1 MTVYPQVRTSADLL
15 KSTIRI
21 EELIP
26 FLHQQ
31 KAKSCAIVNTKLY
44 GLLPFWFEMK
54 RAGIHPV
61 VGLTIQLELSED
73 QSLPLVLY
81 AKTNEGYRNLLKI
94 SSSISIRPEQTIPLR
109 WLLAYG
115 KGIAFMIPALEQQAI
130 WLQQVAEP
138 LLKEI
143 IKTYP
148 DEVYIGISRL
158 SDTAISE
165 SSAVQ
170 LAEKNAL
177 PIVATHESLFFNNE
191 DFFAYEVA
199 QAIHTGVKLNDA
211 VESNKQE
218 NHLLTAEQWQQKFH
232 DQQQWLVQMEN
243 LLLSCQIEINT
254 NNVYMPK
261 FPVGEGETAENMLQ
275 QQVVTGL
282 QRRLNMHTLPT
293 QYVERMNYE
302 LHVIQS
308 MGYSD
313 YFLIVADF
321 MQFAREAQILTGP
334 GRGSSASS
342 LVAFALEIT
351 QVDPLQYDL
360 LFERFLNP
368 ERITLPDIDIDFLDT
383 RRHEVIQ
390 YVAKKYGKQYV
401 AQIITFGTLSA
412 KAVARDVARM
422 FNFESEALEMISK
435 LIPNKPG
442 ITLKEA
448 YAMSENLRAW
458 VTAEPIRQKW
468 FQTSLRLEGLPRNAS
483 THAAGVVL
491 SPVPLVDVVPIE
503 EGHDGIFLTQWPMQE
518 VEQNG
523 LLKIDFLGLRNLTI
537 LEQIRKS
544 IQFTHNT
551 QINFNQIP
559 LNDGKT
565 FELLQ
570 NGDTNGI
577 FQLESDGM
585 KNALREIKPTH
596 FLDIVAVNA
605 LYRPGPMEFIPM
617 YARRK
622 HKKEQVIMP
631 HPHLTP
637 ILEET
642 YGVIIYQE
650 QIMRIANVMAGF
662 SFGQAD
668 LLRRAV
674 SKKKR
679 DVLEQQRASFVKG
692 ALTKGYT
699 QQAAEEVYALI
710 VRFADYGFPK
720 SHAVAYSVISYQMAY
735 LKANYPV
742 NFYAALLTNATGNP
756 EKLAQIIME
765 AKARGIEILPP
776 SINRSMRHFK
786 VESGKIRFSLS
797 AIKGVPQP
805 FMQKLLIA
813 RQERQK
819 PFDSIFDLAVTLT
832 TANFN
837 RKIIEPLIKAGA
849 LDEFG
854 KDRATLLATIEGA
867 QKQADFVRPGGDD
880 LFEGALLA
888 FGKPKYSETSPIP
901 EKIKLQYEKDVLGFY
916 LSDHPIVKLRSHYPE
931 VTATVQTLAHLKDNA
946 FVKMI
951 GQVREMRQLRTKR
964 GELMA
969 FVQMEDE
976 FGTVSL
982 TLFPK
987 EYEQVVGKIREE
999 GLLYIEGFYEHR
1011 FNKQQI
1017 KVKQIIIK

>member
-26 FLHQQ
+26 FLHHQ

-44 GLLPFWFEMK
+44 GLLPFWHEMK

-61 VGLTIQLELSED
+61 VGLTVQLELTEE

-81 AKTNEGYRNLLKI
+81 AKTNEGYQNLLKI
-94 SSSISIRPEQTIPLR
+94 SSSIAIRPKLTIPLR

-115 KGIAFMIPALEQQAI
+115 KGIVFMVPALDLQAI
-130 WLQQVAEP
+130 WLQQAAEP
-138 LLKEI
+138 TLQEI
-143 IKTYP
+143 KNAFP
-148 DEVYIGISRL
+148 DEVFIGISRIAQ
-158 SDTAISE
+158 T
-165 SSAVQ
+165 SSFEAQAVE
-170 LAEKNAL
+170 LAEKYVL
-177 PIVATHESLFFNNE
+177 PIIATHESLFFKPE

-199 QAIHTGVKLNDA
+199 QAIDTGVKLNEAPD
-211 VESNKQE
+211 SSRNE
-218 NHLLTAEQWQQKFH
+218 NYLLTAEQWRDRFQ
-232 DQQQWLVQMEN
+232 DRPEWLLQMDN
-243 LLLSCQIEINT
+243 LLMSCRIQIET
-254 NNVYMPK
+254 NEVYMPK
-261 FPVGEGETAENMLQ
+261 FPLQEGETAENMLQ
-275 QQVVTGL
+275 QQVFNGL
-282 QRRLNMHTLPT
+282 QRRLNVQSLPGR
-293 QYVERMNYE
+293 YMERVNYE

-321 MQFAREAQILTGP
+321 MRFAREAQILTGP

-342 LVAFALEIT
+342 LVAYALEIT

-368 ERITLPDIDIDFLDT
+368 ERVTLPDIDIDFLDT

-422 FNFESEALEMISK
+422 FNFESDILEMISK

-448 YAMSENLRAW
+448 YAMSEKLRTW
-458 VTAEPIRQKW
+458 VAAEPIRQKW
-468 FQTSLRLEGLPRNAS
+468 LQTSLRLEGLPRNAS
-483 THAAGVVL
+483 THAAGVIL
-491 SPVPLVDVVPIE
+491 SPIPLVDVVPIE
-503 EGHDGIFLTQWPMQE
+503 EGHDGIYLTQWPMLE
-518 VEQNG
+518 VEQTG

-544 IQFTHNT
+544 IQFTHD
-551 QINFNQIP
+551 IHLDFNQIP
-559 LNDGKT
+559 FDDWKT

-570 NGDTNGI
+570 YGDTSGI

-585 KNALREIKPTH
+585 KNALREIQPTR

-605 LYRPGPMEFIPM
+605 LYRPGPMEFIPL

-622 HKKEQVIMP
+622 QLTEQVILP
-631 HPHLTP
+631 HPDLAP

-662 SFGQAD
+662 TFGQAD
-668 LLRRAV
+668 MLRRAV

-679 DVLEQQRASFVKG
+679 DVLEQQRAAFVRG
-692 ALTKGYT
+692 ALTKGYS
-699 QQAAEEVYALI
+699 QQIAEDVYALI

-756 EKLAQIIME
+756 DKLAQILME
-765 AKARGIEILPP
+765 AKAKGIEILRP

-786 VESGKIRFSLS
+786 VENGKIRFSLS
-797 AIKGVPQP
+797 AIKSVPQP
-805 FMQKLLIA
+805 FLQKLLIC
-813 RQERQK
+813 REERQK
-819 PFDSIFDLAVTLT
+819 PFDSIFDLAVSLT
-832 TANFN
+832 TANFT

-888 FGKPKYSETSPIP
+888 FGKPKYSETSPMP
-901 EKIKLQYEKDVLGFY
+901 EKIKLQYEKEVLGFY
-916 LSDHPIVKLRSHYPE
+916 LSDHPIVKVRMRFPE
-931 VTATVQTLAHLKDNA
+931 ATATVQTLPKLKDNA
-946 FVKMI
+946 YVKMV
-951 GQVREMRQLRTKR
+951 GHVREVKQLRTKR

-969 FVQMEDE
+969 FVQLEDE

-987 EYEQVVGKIREE
+987 EYEQVAGNLHEDA
-999 GLLYIEGFYEHR
+999 LLYIEGFFEYR

>member
-115 KGIAFMIPALEQQAI
+115 KGIAFMIPVIEQQAI
-130 WLQQVAEP
+130 WLQQEAEP

-143 IKTYP
+143 IKAYP

-158 SDTAISE
+158 SDTAGWE

-177 PIVATHESLFFNNE
+177 PIVATHESLFFNDK

-199 QAIHTGVKLNDA
+199 QAIHTGVKLSEA
-211 VESNKQE
+211 AESNKQG
-218 NHLLTAEQWQQKFH
+218 NHLLTAEQWQQKFN

-261 FPVGEGETAENMLQ
+261 FPVGEGETAENLLQ
-275 QQVVTGL
+275 RQVVTGI
-282 QRRLNMHTLPT
+282 QRRLNTSAVPD

-435 LIPNKPG
+435 LIPNKHG

-468 FQTSLRLEGLPRNAS
+468 FETSLRLEGLPRNAS

-559 LNDGKT
+559 LNDEKT

-797 AIKGVPQP
+797 TIKGVPQP
-805 FMQKLLIA
+805 FLQKLLIA

-916 LSDHPIVKLRSHYPE
+916 LSDHPIVKLRSHFPE
-931 VTATVQTLAHLKDNA
+931 VTATVQTLSYLKDNT

-976 FGTVSL
+976 FGSVSL

-999 GLLYIEGFYEHR
+999 GLLYIEGFYEQR

>member
-1 MTVYPQVRTSADLL
+1 MTVYPQIRTSADLL
-15 KSTIRI
+15 KSTIRL

-61 VGLTIQLELSED
+61 IGLTIQLEWTEE

-81 AKTNEGYRNLLKI
+81 AKTNEGYQNLLKI
-94 SSSISIRPEQTIPLR
+94 SSSIAIRSDQTIPLR

-115 KGIAFMIPALEQQAI
+115 KGIVFMIPALDLQGR
-130 WLQQVAEP
+130 WLQQTAENT
-138 LLKEI
+138 LLEI
-143 IKTYP
+143 KNAYSN
-148 DEVYIGISRL
+148 ELYIGISRG
-158 SDTAISE
+158 SNE
-165 SSAVQ
+165 GPFERQAVEF
-170 LAEKNAL
+170 AVKNGL
-177 PIVATHESLFFNNE
+177 PIVATHESLFLKEE
-191 DFFAYEVA
+191 DFFSYEVA
-199 QAIHTGVKLNDA
+199 QAIETGVKLNEA
-211 VESNKQE
+211 AINNKQE
-218 NHLLTAEQWQQKFH
+218 SYVLTAEQWQGKFQ
-232 DQQQWLVQMEN
+232 DEPQWLLQMES
-243 LLLSCQIEINT
+243 LLMSCQVQLTT
-254 NNVYMPK
+254 NDVYMPR
-261 FPVGEGETAENMLQ
+261 FPLQKGDTAEKILQ
-275 QQVVTGL
+275 QQVVAGL
-282 QRRLNMHTLPT
+282 QRRLKMDSLPS
-293 QYVERMNYE
+293 QYLERMNYE
-302 LHVIQS
+302 LDVIQS

-321 MQFAREAQILTGP
+321 MRFAREEQILTGP

-342 LVAFALEIT
+342 LVAYALEIT

-422 FNFESEALEMISK
+422 FNFESETLEMISK

-442 ITLKEA
+442 ITLQEA
-448 YAMSENLRAW
+448 YSKSENLREWIA
-458 VTAEPIRQKW
+458 AEPIRQKW
-468 FQTSLRLEGLPRNAS
+468 FKTSLRLEGLPRNAS

-491 SPVPLVDVVPIE
+491 SPVPLVDIVPIE
-503 EGHDGIFLTQWPMQE
+503 EGHEGIYLTQWPMLE
-518 VEQNG
+518 VEQTG

-544 IQFTHNT
+544 IQFTHDVRLD
-551 QINFNQIP
+551 FNQIP

-570 NGDTNGI
+570 HGDTAGI

-605 LYRPGPMEFIPM
+605 LYRPGPMEFIPL

-622 HKKEQVIMP
+622 HKKEQVMMP
-631 HPHLTP
+631 HPDLTP

-642 YGVIIYQE
+642 HGVIIYQE

-692 ALTKGYT
+692 AMAKGYT
-699 QQAAEEVYALI
+699 EQVAEEVYALI

-720 SHAVAYSVISYQMAY
+720 SHAVAYSIISYQMAY

-742 NFYAALLTNATGNP
+742 NFYAALLTNATGNT
-756 EKLAQIIME
+756 EKLAQILME

-786 VESGKIRFSLS
+786 VEGGKIRFSFS

-805 FMQKLLIA
+805 FLQKLLIA
-813 RQERQK
+813 REERQK
-819 PFDSIFDLAVTLT
+819 PFESIFDLAVTMT

-888 FGKPKYSETSPIP
+888 FGKPKYNETSPIP
-901 EKIKLQYEKDVLGFY
+901 EKIKLQYEKEVLGFY
-916 LSDHPIVKLRSHYPE
+916 LSDHPIVKVRKHFPE
-931 VTATVQTLAHLKDNA
+931 VTATVQTLSQLKENA
-946 FVKMI
+946 YVKMI
-951 GQVREMRQLRTKR
+951 GQVQEMRQLRTKR

-969 FVQMEDE
+969 FVQLEDE
-976 FGTVSL
+976 YGAVSL

-987 EYEQVVGKIREE
+987 EYEKVVGKLQEDT
-999 GLLYIEGFYEHR
+999 LLYIEGFFEHR
-1011 FNKQQI
+1011 FNKSQI
-1017 KVKQIIIK
+1017 KIKEIIIK